1 MTRIALI
8 GFGEVG
14 QTLAEDLVGL
24 GHKALTTYDIQ
35 FPDAA
40 SKPSKAMPDH
50 PAVTGCRSAAD
61 AVADAD
67 LVISAV
73 TAERTGEAAA
83 SCVGY
88 MKQGAWFMDVNS
100 ASPKTKVE
108 AAMAVNDAGGRY
120 VETSIMSPIGPKRI
134 KAPMLVSGD
143 HALAFTDVAHSLGFT
158 GITFFSATYGQ
169 ASAAK
174 MCRSVIVKGVE
185 ALVTEALAS
194 AHHYGVEDTVI
205 KSLGDLFPGLDW
217 PQLSSYMMSRALIH
231 GKRRAEEM
239 REVAKTVAD
248 AGMEPLLSDAIAK
261 RQDWSAALQVDPS
274 DMALAELLETISSKK
289 EGVS

>member
-1 MTRIALI
+1 MKVALI

-14 QTLAEDLVGL
+14 QTLAEDLAGL
-24 GHKALTTYDIQ
+24 GRAALTAYDIQ
-35 FPDAA
+35 FPNPD
-40 SKPSKAMPDH
+40 SKPSKALPNH
-50 PAVTGCRSAAD
+50 EAVTACTSAAD

-83 SCVGY
+83 SCVGH
-88 MKQGAWFMDVNS
+88 MKAGAWFMDVNS
-100 ASPKTKVE
+100 ASPKTKID
-108 AAMAVNDAGGRY
+108 AAMAINEAGGRY

-134 KAPMLVSGD
+134 QAPMLVGGD
-143 HALAFTDVAHSLGFT
+143 HALSFTDVAHDLGFK
-158 GITFFSATYGQ
+158 GVTFFSATYGQ

-205 KSLGDLFPGLDW
+205 KSLGDLFPGLEWSD
-217 PQLSSYMMSRALIH
+217 LSTYMMSRALIH

-239 REVAKTVAD
+239 REVAKTVSD
-248 AGMEPLLSDAIAK
+248 AGMVPLLSDAIAR
-261 RQDWSAALQVDPS
+261 RQDWSAELQIDPT
-274 DMALAELLETISSKK
+274 DMPLIELLETISSKK

>member
-24 GHKALTTYDIQ
+24 GHKALTAFDIQ
-35 FPDAA
+35 FPDPA
-40 SKPSKAMPDH
+40 SKPSKALAGH
-50 PAVTGCRSAAD
+50 EAVTACTSAAD
-61 AVADAD
+61 AVADANV
-67 LVISAV
+67 VISAV

-83 SCVGY
+83 SCVGH
-88 MKQGAWFMDVNS
+88 MKSDAWFMDVNS
-100 ASPKTKVE
+100 ASPKTKIE
-108 AAMAVNDAGGRY
+108 AAMAINQAGGRY

-134 KAPMLVSGD
+134 QAPMLVSGD
-143 HALAFTDVAHSLGFT
+143 HALAFVDVAHGFGFT
-158 GITFFSATYGQ
+158 GVTFFSATYGQ

-185 ALVTEALAS
+185 ALVTEALTS
-194 AHHYGVEDTVI
+194 AHHYGVEDTVV
-205 KSLGDLFPGLDW
+205 KSLGDLFPGLNW
-217 PQLSSYMMSRALIH
+217 PELSTYMMSRALIH

-248 AGMEPLLSDAIAK
+248 AGVAPLLSDAIAK
-261 RQDWSAALQVDPS
+261 RQDWSAELQIDPS
-274 DMALAELLETISSKK
+274 DMSLTELLETISSKK